1 MQIVRRA
8 PLRRN
13 GLLLAGAALMG
24 AGGVS
29 PVSAQ
34 DVDNDDEDKTSVIH
48 DIVVT
53 AERRAMNLQDTPLS
67 IVAVN
72 EEMVEARGIEDLE
85 DLANQTPNLSIAPQR
100 GGSTSTPSF
109 TIRGIGGGGG
119 ALGERGVGLYIDG
132 IYMPRTAGSVLK
144 VIDIDRIEVLRGPQG
159 TLFGRNSTGG
169 AVRYFTKQPR
179 LGETEGYAQVTA
191 GNYDRADIVGAINI
205 PIGDTLAVRAQG
217 AYLHQGGWVQR
228 GTEKNGASTDYVG
241 RVQARFEPNDRF
253 EATLGFL
260 YTDSRANGSPI
271 VTEELDLRP
280 GIEPA
285 PGFVG
290 IQGNYGDWLNDAFKS
305 VGQAPIAPYN
315 DPRVV
320 TGDKYRQHDIC
331 LLDDFNPDFGEECVQ
346 RNTSVYWQADLRMSY
361 ELSDDVTLSS
371 TSGLSKLDFNG
382 VIDYQQLGTE
392 NRKLDTG
399 SKVFYQELQLNAAPF
414 GGALDVVG
422 GLNYFYEKSDEQ
434 GLTITRKG
442 TSVYPNSPNGNADG
456 GLVRRQDADTTQV
469 ANSFGAFV
477 SATWHVTDRL
487 NFTGGLR
494 YAYDRKRI
502 ESIEYASS
510 DFTPAP
516 GTTSTFVDSSRHWQ
530 QVDYRATIDYKITP
544 DILAYATISKAYKAG
559 LYSFSIADNIPG
571 PAQSGDG
578 VPTVPPETVR
588 NYEVGLRMALFN
600 RAFIVNPTV
609 FYMQWGNRQ
618 SARRVTCTTGP
629 SCPLGFNLQVVDAG
643 DIDVYGL
650 ELDSRLRLSRNFS
663 LDASG
668 SLTGVKLDPVRNGG
682 PFLFPDIP
690 RKQLSLG
697 GTLNVPAEF
706 GEFTVNMNWSYTDDQ
721 ATLNL
726 DNPDSKYQLPA
737 YSLVNARVR
746 FMPKNVPVVISVFAN
761 NLFDK
766 TYATGA
772 TRFGGAYFD
781 SFTPTGV
788 GAPPRNMLSVVRGK
802 PRMIGASIRY
812 DF

>member
-1 MQIVRRA
+1 MQIARGA

-13 GLLLAGAALMG
+13 GLLLAGAALMS
-24 AGGVS
+24 AGGIA
-29 PVSAQ
+29 PVAAQ
-34 DVDNDDEDKTSVIH
+34 EVDNEEEDKTSIIH

-72 EEMVEARGIEDLE
+72 DEMVKARGIENLE

-109 TIRGIGGGGG
+109 TIRGVGGGGG

-132 IYMPRTAGSVLK
+132 IYMPRTAGSVLR

-179 LGETEGYAQVTA
+179 LGKTEGYVQVAA
-191 GNYDRADIVGAINI
+191 GNFDRGDIVGAVNI
-205 PIGDTLAVRAQG
+205 PLGDTLAVRAQG

-228 GTEKNGASTDYVG
+228 GTQKNGASTDYVA
-241 RVQARFEPNDRF
+241 RVQALYEPDDRF
-253 EATLGFL
+253 SATLGFL
-260 YTDSRANGSPI
+260 YTDSRSNGSPI
-271 VTEELDLRP
+271 VTEEFDLRP
-280 GIEPA
+280 GIE
-285 PGFVG
+285 G
-290 IQGNYGDWLNDAFKS
+290 IIEGNYGDWLNDAFKA

-320 TGDKYRQHDIC
+320 TGDKFRQHDIC
-331 LLDDFNPDFGEECVQ
+331 LLDDFDPDFGEACVQ
-346 RNTSVYWQADLRMSY
+346 KNTSVYWQADLRMSY
-361 ELSDDVTLSS
+361 ELSDDVLLSS
-371 TSGLSKLDFNG
+371 TSGYSQLDFDG

-392 NRKLDTG
+392 SRSLDTA

-414 GGALDVVG
+414 GGAIDLVT

-434 GLTITRKG
+434 GLTVTRKG
-442 TSVYPNSPNGNADG
+442 TSEYPNRPNGNADA
-456 GLVRRQDADTTQV
+456 GLFRRQDADTTQF

-477 SATWHVTDRL
+477 SATWHMTDRL

-516 GTTSTFVDSSRHWQ
+516 GTSSTFVDSSRSWQ
-530 QVDYRATIDYKITP
+530 QVDYRATLDYKITP

-571 PAQSGDG
+571 SAQSGDG

-588 NYEVGLRMALFN
+588 NYEIGLRMALFN
-600 RAFIVNPTV
+600 RALVINPTG

-618 SARRVTCTTGP
+618 SARRVTCASGP
-629 SCPLGFNLQVVDAG
+629 SCPLGFLLQVVDAG

-690 RKQLSLG
+690 RKQFTFG

-726 DNPDSKYQLPA
+726 DNPDSTYRLPS
-737 YSLVNARVR
+737 YNLVNARIR
-746 FMPKNVPVVISVFAN
+746 FVPKNVPVVITVFAN
-761 NLFDK
+761 NLLDE

-772 TRFGGAYFD
+772 TRFGGSYFD
-781 SFTPTGV
+781 SFTPTGL

>member
-1 MQIVRRA
+1 MSA
-8 PLRRN
+8 S
-13 GLLLAGAALMG
+13 GALPVA
-24 AGGVS
+24 AQEVS
-29 PVSAQ
+29 
-34 DVDNDDEDKTSVIH
+34 NDDEEQASVIH
-48 DIVVT
+48 DIIVT

-67 IVAVN
+67 IIAVN
-72 EEMVEARGIEDLE
+72 KEMVEARGIEDLE

-109 TIRGIGGGGG
+109 TIRGLGGGGG
-119 ALGERGVGLYIDG
+119 ALGERGVGRYIDG

-144 VIDIDRIEVLRGPQG
+144 VVDIDRIEVLRGPQG

-169 AVRYFTKQPR
+169 AVRYFTEQPK
-179 LGETEGYAQVTA
+179 LGETLGYVQVAA
-191 GNYDRADIVGAINI
+191 GDYERADIIGAVNI
-205 PIGDTLAVRAQG
+205 PIGDTLAIRAQG

-228 GTEKNGASTDYVG
+228 GTQKNGASKDYVA
-241 RVQARFEPNDRF
+241 RVQARFEPDDRF
-253 EATLGFL
+253 SATIGFL
-260 YTDSRANGSPI
+260 YTDSKSNGSPI
-271 VTEELDLRP
+271 VTDEFDLRP
-280 GIEPA
+280 GIEPG
-285 PGFVG
+285 PGFAG

-305 VGQAPIAPYN
+305 VGQAPIAAYN

-320 TGDKYRQHDIC
+320 TGDKFRQHDIC
-331 LLDDFNPDFGEECVQ
+331 LLDDFNPDFGDECVQ
-346 RNTSVYWQADLRMSY
+346 ENISVYWQADLRMSY
-361 ELSDDVTLSS
+361 ALSDDVTLSS
-371 TSGLSKLDFNG
+371 TSGFSKLNFDG

-392 NRKLDTG
+392 SRSLDTG

-414 GGALDVVG
+414 GGAIDLVT
-422 GLNYFYEKSDEQ
+422 GLNYFHETSDEQ
-434 GLTITRKG
+434 GLTITRRG
-442 TSVYPNSPNGNADG
+442 TSVYPNQANGNADG
-456 GLVRRQDADTTQV
+456 GLVRRQDANTTQF

-477 SATWHVTDRL
+477 SATWHVTDRF

-516 GTTSTFVDSSRHWQ
+516 GTTSTFVDSSRSWQ

-544 DILAYATISKAYKAG
+544 DVMAYATISKAYKAG
-559 LYSFSIADNIPG
+559 LYSFTIADFIEG
-571 PAQSGDG
+571 SKQSGDG

-588 NYEVGLRMALFN
+588 NYEVGLRMALFD
-600 RAFIVNPTV
+600 RALIINPTG

-618 SARRVTCTTGP
+618 SARRVTCATGP
-629 SCPLGFNLQVVDAG
+629 ACPLGFNLQVVDAG

-650 ELDSRLRLSRNFS
+650 EVDGRLRVSRNFS

-690 RKQLSLG
+690 RKQLTLG
-697 GTLNVPAEF
+697 GTLTVPAEF
-706 GEFTVNMNWSYTDDQ
+706 GAFTMNLNWSYTDDQ
-721 ATLNL
+721 STLNL
-726 DNPDSKYQLPA
+726 DNPDSKYQLPS
-737 YSLVNARVR
+737 YSLVNARLR
-746 FMPKNVPVVISVFAN
+746 FVPKNVPVVISIFAN
-761 NLFDK
+761 NLLDK
-766 TYATGA
+766 TYANGG

-788 GAPPRNMLSVVRGK
+788 GAPPRNMLSLVRGK